1 MKRKIWIFGIV
12 LFGTL
17 FLFLQ
22 HYCAFSFFNFEQNQI
37 FLCSGSFFS
46 EKIFNPG
53 GLALYLETFSAQ
65 FFIVPYLGALMTAL
79 LLTTVSVLTAF
90 ICKRIGQLVPLYTL
104 WFLPAGALLFMHYN
118 INYHPQGTIAF
129 IFALIAVYFYIGIRR
144 FNFRLL
150 VGFIAVLLLYWWGG
164 TIANLF
170 AVCVLLWEF
179 MNRTKRGYWI
189 ILIAVAA
196 ACISFGS
203 VYFSVLGEYKFAFL
217 PDFYFR
223 KELKPEF
230 GIYYSWIILPFILL
244 VAFLLRK
251 RKPINTKREIIE
263 SVLHIALIAGIFYG
277 DIQKTDE
284 PKLRNQAQM
293 NYYSRTSQWDKIV
306 RLNKERTADP
316 VQLAYINR
324 ALAEKGVLADRM
336 FAYSQHG
343 MSGLLI
349 PKFLSCLSSEIYF
362 TLGYIA
368 FSQEL
373 AFETYIISMQMGD
386 GSPYMLQRLVQTNL
400 IYGAWPVAEKYLDR
414 LEQTIFYKDW
424 AKQHR
429 KFLYNDAEVENDS
442 LLGMKRKCIS
452 NNHLRNTFE
461 VEQDLLIL
469 ASKNPENHA
478 AVEYL
483 GAAYLLTKN
492 KDTFLRFIKTFWG
505 TPILPN
511 LPVSYQEA
519 LLLFETD
526 AQALEKYRIPQATI
540 QRFESFKAQSSS
552 KVSNPAAMIRAFGD
566 TYWFYYTFYK
576 EKQP

>member
-1 MKRKIWIFGIV
+1 M
-12 LFGTL
+12 
-17 FLFLQ
+17 
-22 HYCAFSFFNFEQNQI
+22 
-37 FLCSGSFFS
+37 
-46 EKIFNPG
+46 EKIFTPG
-53 GLALYLETFSAQ
+53 GLTLYLETFLAQ
-65 FFIVPYLGALMTAL
+65 FFIIPYLGALITAL
-79 LLTTVSVLTAF
+79 LLATASVLTAF
-90 ICKRIGQLVPLYTL
+90 ICKRIEQATPLYAL
-104 WFLPAGALLFMHYN
+104 WFLPAAALLFMHYN

-129 IFALIAVYFYIGIRR
+129 IFALVAIYFYIGVRR
-144 FNFRLL
+144 FNYRLL
-150 VGFIAVLLLYWWGG
+150 AGFIAVLLLYWWAGA
-164 TIANLF
+164 IANLF
-170 AVCVLLWEF
+170 AVCILLWEAI
-179 MNRTKRGYWI
+179 NRTKHGYWI
-189 ILIAVAA
+189 ILIVVEAV
-196 ACISFGS
+196 CISLGS

-223 KELKPEF
+223 KELKPEW
-230 GIYYSWIILPFILL
+230 GIYYSWIILPIILL
-244 VAFLLRK
+244 GAFLFRK

-263 SVLHIALIAGIFYG
+263 SLVHIALIAGIFYG
-277 DIQKTDE
+277 DTKKMDD

-293 NYYSRTSQWDKIV
+293 NYYSRTSQWDKMIT
-306 RLNKERTADP
+306 LNKERTTDP

-324 ALAEKGVLADRM
+324 ALAEKSVLADRM
-336 FAYSQHG
+336 FTYSQHG
-343 MSGLLI
+343 MSGLLV
-349 PKFLSCLSSEIYF
+349 PKYLSCLSSEIYF

-400 IYGAWPVAEKYLDR
+400 IYGEWPVAEKYLDR

-429 KFLYNDAEVENDS
+429 KFLYNDAEVENDA

-452 NNHLRNTFE
+452 GNHLRNTFE
-461 VEQDLLIL
+461 IEQDLRIL
-469 ASKNPENHA
+469 VSKNPENHA

-492 KDTFLRFIKTFWG
+492 KDAFLRFVRTLLG
-505 TPILPN
+505 TPALPN

-526 AQALEKYRIPQATI
+526 AQTLEKYRIPLDVV

-552 KVSNPAAMIRAFGD
+552 KVNNPQVMIRSFGD

-576 EKQP
+576 EKQQP